1 MTPVRVTS
9 NGDAMTEEAL
19 VGQLAELGLTRN
31 QALAYLTLLRDDG
44 AEGLTG
50 YEVGTRS
57 GVPRSA
63 AYKVLRQLEEHG
75 AAFAVGEDPQ
85 RFHAAEPRRWLDR
98 VRRSTLVKV
107 DNARQALEALP
118 ARTRPEPLWIVR
130 RYDDVLQRICE
141 MILGAE
147 ESIYLSLWAREL
159 DAVRGAL
166 RTVAD
171 RGLHKVLHCPERLGD
186 EPPGFLCWVDDL
198 AGDAGKT
205 EWSHKAI
212 VVVDRREALV
222 GGAEPDADNDAVWTT
237 NPSLVD
243 VATNHIILDITLM
256 SRAQGRDAFDTVA
269 PMMRTRLGGEAG

>member
-1 MTPVRVTS
+1 
-9 NGDAMTEEAL
+9 MTEEAL

-44 AEGLTG
+44 DEGLTG

-85 RFHAAEPRRWLDR
+85 RFHAAEPQRWLDR

-107 DNARQALEALP
+107 DTVRQALDALP
-118 ARTRPEPLWIVR
+118 ARSRPEPLWIVR
-130 RYDDVLQRICE
+130 RYDDVMQRIAE

-159 DAVRGAL
+159 TVVKEAL
-166 RTVAD
+166 QKVAD
-171 RGLHKVLHCPERLGD
+171 RDLHKVLHCPERLDD
-186 EPPGFLCWVDDL
+186 EPAGFSCWVDDL
-198 AGDAGKT
+198 AGDAAKQG
-205 EWSHKAI
+205 WSHKAI

-222 GGAEPDADNDAVWTT
+222 GGAEPEADNDAVWTT

-256 SRAQGRDAFDTVA
+256 SRAQGRNAFDTVA
-269 PMMRTRLGGEAG
+269 PMMRTRLGGEAP

>member
-1 MTPVRVTS
+1 MT
-9 NGDAMTEEAL
+9 AEAL
-19 VGQLAELGLTRN
+19 GGQLSELGLTRN
-31 QALAYLTLLRDDG
+31 QARAYRTLLRDDG

-63 AYKVLRQLEEHG
+63 AYKVLRQLEETG

-85 RFHAAEPRRWLDR
+85 RFLAAEPQRWLER
-98 VRRSTLVKV
+98 VKRSTLVKMDTV
-107 DNARQALEALP
+107 AQALDSLP

-130 RYDDVLQRICE
+130 QYDDVISRICE

-147 ESIYLSLWAREL
+147 ESVYLSLWVREL
-159 DAVRGAL
+159 DEVAEAL
-166 RTVAD
+166 ASIAD
-171 RGLHKVLHCPERLGD
+171 KPLHKVLHCPERLAA
-186 EPPGFLCWVDDL
+186 EPAGFSCWVDDM
-198 AGDAGKT
+198 AGDQAKQD
-205 EWSHKAI
+205 WSHKAI

-256 SRAQGRDAFDTVA
+256 ARATGRECLDVVA
-269 PMMRTRLGGEAG
+269 PMMRTRLRGQ

>member
-1 MTPVRVTS
+1 
-9 NGDAMTEEAL
+9 MTEEAL
-19 VGQLAELGLTRN
+19 VGQLSELGLTRN

-63 AYKVLRQLEEHG
+63 AYKVLRQLEETG

-85 RFHAAEPRRWLDR
+85 RFLAAEPQRWLER
-98 VRRSTLVKV
+98 VKRSTLVKMDTV
-107 DNARQALEALP
+107 AQALDSLP

-130 RYDDVLQRICE
+130 QYDDVIRRICE

-147 ESIYLSLWAREL
+147 ESVYLSLWVREL
-159 DAVRGAL
+159 DEVAEAL
-166 RTVAD
+166 ASIAD
-171 RGLHKVLHCPERLGD
+171 KPLHKVLHCPERLAT
-186 EPPGFLCWVDDL
+186 EPAGFSCWVDDM
-198 AGDAGKT
+198 AGDQAKQD
-205 EWSHKAI
+205 WSHKAI

-243 VATNHIILDITLM
+243 VSTNHIILDITLM
-256 SRAQGRDAFDTVA
+256 ARATGRDCLDVVA
-269 PMMRTRLGGEAG
+269 PMMRTRLRGQ